1 MPYDD
6 GGSLM
11 AIPIPPRGHA
21 SPNDELGSELREAV
35 EAVLYD
41 DPPTDWAEE
50 TLESLRQR
58 GLRTA
63 PRQSRRFATCI
74 ALAAA
79 ASIVAAILSSRPWL
93 ADKGPEVVDKPLEHP
108 EEAPA
113 FVQSDAVQPTLW
125 AYQQAVRQSPEAL
138 DALLDKHARQLL
150 HPSSRAELGGLWQ
163 ELL

>member
-1 MPYDD
+1 
-6 GGSLM
+6 M
-11 AIPIPPRGHA
+11 AIPIPPRGNA

-63 PRQSRRFATCI
+63 PRQSRRFATWI

-113 FVQSDAVQPTLW
+113 FVQSDSLMKQGWSFCAAQGESKVVDISFLRVDVLVLATIQPKR
-125 AYQQAVRQSPEAL
+125 AC
-138 DALLDKHARQLL
+138 
-150 HPSSRAELGGLWQ
+150 PS
-163 ELL
+163 